1 MNSPSQPGSRP
12 HKTLWFFVCIGIL
25 AVGFVVMN
33 LLRAFA
39 PTPQQVPATVNI
51 PQVQI
56 EPLRL
61 RSASLQVT
69 GHGFVV
75 PVAEITV
82 SAQVSGEVV
91 AIHPEFKTGGRFD
104 KGETLLQIDPRS
116 YRAALDEA
124 LATLEAEQSNLQLLE
139 RQLQRSLALR
149 EGAYVDENTVDDL
162 RSRRDQSLASLK
174 RQQANVQLRQL
185 DLERTAIVAPFDG
198 YILSRNI
205 DVGSIASPGM
215 ELARLHASDNV
226 EVTVSLSVND
236 AAFLPDL
243 WNSEAKQRPA
253 SLVVEFGNRYFT
265 WDAYI
270 DRVEAGLDRDT
281 RTVNVVVRVDDARR
295 PGRPVD
301 HDDPAVQI
309 SAPPLLVGMYARAE
323 IQGMQLDG
331 HFVLPVDA
339 VHDGTIWILEAG
351 NRLRVV
357 PVQVVRQEAEQYVLL
372 SPGLVDGTPV
382 ITSNLALASDGMQVR
397 TDGAVQ

>member
-1 MNSPSQPGSRP
+1 MNSPSQPGIKPR
-12 HKTLWFFVCIGIL
+12 KTFWFFVCIGIL
-25 AVGFVVMN
+25 AVGFVAMN

-39 PTPQQVPATVNI
+39 PTPQQVPAIVNI

-61 RSASLQVT
+61 RSSSLQVT
-69 GHGFVV
+69 GHGFVM
-75 PVAEITV
+75 PVSEITV

-104 KGETLLQIDPRS
+104 KGAMLLQIDPRS

-139 RQLQRSLALR
+139 RQLERALALR
-149 EGAYVDENTVDDL
+149 EGAFVDENSVDDI
-162 RSRRDQSLASLK
+162 RSRRNQSLASLK
-174 RQQANVQLRQL
+174 RQQANIQMRQL

-198 YILSRNI
+198 YVLSRSI
-205 DVGSIASPGM
+205 DVGSIASPGTQ
-215 ELARLHASDNV
+215 LARLYASNNV

-243 WNSEAKQRPA
+243 WNSEADQRPA
-253 SLVVEFGNRYFT
+253 SLVVEFGNRHYT
-265 WDAYI
+265 WDARI

-295 PGRPVD
+295 PGRAVD
-301 HDDPAVQI
+301 NGDLAVEVN
-309 SAPPLLVGMYARAE
+309 APPLLVGMYARAE
-323 IQGMQLDG
+323 IPGIQLDG

-339 VHDGTIWILEAG
+339 VHDGTIWTLEAG

-357 PVQVVRQEAEQYVLL
+357 PVQVVRQEGEHYVLL
-372 SPGLVDGTPV
+372 SPGLVDGTAV
-382 ITSNLALASDGMQVR
+382 ITSSLALASDGMQVR